1 MIGAVVLLLVG
12 LELKHFVADYT
23 LQGPAIL
30 AGKGDLRAPGGYL
43 HAAIH
48 SAGSAVVLLVAAV
61 KLPVLLA
68 LIAAEFV
75 IHYGLDYAKIH
86 YSRNVHAATQPSR
99 FWALHGFDQLTHHLT
114 YAGMIYIGLTAGW
127 A

>member
-1 MIGAVVLLLVG
+1 MLATVVLLLVG
-12 LELKHFVADYT
+12 LELKHFIADYL
-23 LQGPAIL
+23 LQSSIIL
-30 AGKGDLRAPGGYL
+30 AGKGNLRAPGGYI
-43 HAAIH
+43 HAGIH
-48 SAGSAVVLLVAAV
+48 AAGSAIVLLLAGIA
-61 KLPVLLA
+61 LPVLLV

-75 IHYGLDYAKIH
+75 VHYTLDYAKMH

-114 YAGMIYIGLTAGW
+114 YAVMIYVAVAGS

>member
-1 MIGAVVLLLVG
+1 MIGTVVLLLVG

-23 LQGPAIL
+23 LQSPLIL
-30 AGKGDLRAPGGYL
+30 SGKGNLRAPGGYI
-43 HAAIH
+43 HAGIH
-48 SAGSAVVLLVAAV
+48 SAGSAVVLLLAGI

-75 IHYGLDYAKIH
+75 VHYGLDYAKIH

-114 YAGMIYIGLTAGW
+114 YAAMIYIGLTAGW